1 MRSIPTPSNDRGAPR
16 ASLRT
21 DELEA
26 KARDASAFLKA
37 LAHEARLIILCQL
50 ADGEKS
56 VSELTRI
63 LKLRQPTI
71 SQQLARL
78 REDNLVETRRDGKN
92 IYYSLGRPEVR
103 EIIAT
108 LYRSFCQR

>member
-1 MRSIPTPSNDRGAPR
+1 MSSVPALSNRRGVPR
-16 ASLRT
+16 ASLRVN
-21 DELEA
+21 ELEA
-26 KARDASAFLKA
+26 KARGASAFLKA

-50 ADGEKS
+50 VDGEKS
-56 VSELTRI
+56 VSELTRA

-78 REDNLVETRRDGKN
+78 REDNLVEARRDGKK

-103 EIIAT
+103 EIMAT
-108 LYRSFCQR
+108 LYRSFCRR